1 MLFYSRKSKI
11 NVKDP
16 KVEFS
21 IGEITILVRRL
32 ATAKRLSLR
41 VKSATEGVL
50 TAPPRV
56 SLREIQR
63 FAESQRDWI
72 ETAAKRVGAVVAKPF
87 IPGIVLEIGGR
98 PTTLVHQPSA
108 RGTTLADGYLIV
120 GGEAEHFARRVTDH
134 LKKLAR
140 ETLSART
147 RVHAQALGVTARQVS
162 VRDTRS
168 RWGSC
173 SAKGSISYSWRL
185 ILAPSSVL
193 DYVAA
198 HEVAHLVEMNHSA
211 RFWAIVA
218 RLYPSYVQ
226 AQHWLKTNGTS
237 LHRYG

>member
-11 NVKDP
+11 NTKDP

-32 ATAKRLSLR
+32 ATARRLSLR

-63 FAESQRDWI
+63 FAESQREWI
-72 ETAAKRVGAVVAKPF
+72 EKAAERVGAAMGMPF
-87 IPGIVLEIGGR
+87 VPGAVLEIGGQA
-98 PTTLVHQPSA
+98 TTLVHRPEA
-108 RGTTLADGYLIV
+108 RGAILGEGQLVV
-120 GGEAEHFARRVTDH
+120 GGEIDHFARRVTDY
-134 LKKLAR
+134 LKKHAR

-147 RVHAQALGVTARQVS
+147 RFYAQTLGVTARQVS

-173 SAKGSISYSWRL
+173 SPKGTISYSWRL
-185 ILAPSSVL
+185 ILAPPAVL

-198 HEVAHLVEMNHSA
+198 HEVAHLVEMNHSS

-218 RLYPSYVQ
+218 RLYPTYVP

>member
-21 IGEITILVRRL
+21 IGEITIQVRRL
-32 ATAKRLSLR
+32 ATARRISLR
-41 VKSATEGVL
+41 VKSATDGVL

-63 FAESQRDWI
+63 FAESQREWI
-72 ETAAKRVGAVVAKPF
+72 EKAAERMGAATGTPF
-87 IPGIVLEIGGR
+87 IPGAVVEIGGR
-98 PTTLVHQPSA
+98 PITLVHQQST
-108 RGTTLADGYLIV
+108 RGAILTEDQLIV
-120 GGEAEHFARRVTDH
+120 GGDIEHFARRVTDY

-147 RVHAQALGVTARQVS
+147 RFYAQTLGVTVRQVS

-173 SAKGSISYSWRL
+173 SAKGTISYSWRL
-185 ILAPSSVL
+185 ILAPPTVL

-198 HEVAHLVEMNHSA
+198 HEVAHLLEMNHSS

-218 RLYPSYVQ
+218 RLYPTYIQ